1 MQTHKTCELKGDD
14 FINIKILRVKALLNQ
29 KQLAKKLDV
38 NQGTVSRWE
47 NGETKPSK
55 KYIKK
60 MTRIFGCTADELM
73 GDAMDGSD

>member
-1 MQTHKTCELKGDD
+1 M
-14 FINIKILRVKALLNQ
+14 NQ
-29 KQLAKKLDV
+29 KQLAEKLDV

-60 MTRIFGCTADELM
+60 MVELFGCTVDELM
-73 GDAMDGSD
+73 GDVADGTN